1 MKTNLLLLAGL
12 LIAVAPG
19 ESTATSVFADQEGF
33 VIAKAV
39 KLGRGN
45 AYSVAADPE
54 INIGQPDV
62 ELKKGECEINE
73 ECPSDKKCMNNKC
86 VDVCTQPTGNGISYA
101 KICGGLNCIPDPNTP
116 HAFKCVDACYNVTCP
131 AGQTT
136 SLSGSSCKCIPVSC
150 PSGQRLDND
159 TCVANCSGVVCKS
172 GYKAVSNSTGCC
184 CELEKKPCPTNC
196 STCNSD
202 GTCTKCKSGYLL
214 SSGKCVSCP
223 ANATCSG
230 TGSFTCKSGYE
241 KYNDTC
247 RISSCDGINS
257 TPRWCQDGYTRVEG
271 KGCCPPGVDANRV
284 GACYLCRTTSAP
296 VISNTCANGLQNC
309 GDTGCCPQGNT
320 CAYYAQKAAAGIAMC
335 VKTNYSAGIAPT
347 F

>member
-12 LIAVAPG
+12 LIAAAPG

-54 INIGQPDV
+54 INTGQPDV
-62 ELKKGECEINE
+62 ELKKGECETNE
-73 ECPSDKKCMNNKC
+73 ECPSDEKCMGYKC

-202 GTCTKCKSGYLL
+202 GTCTKCNTGYYLSNGTCVAEKSCGSNCSVCDKTTGKCTTCASGYSLINGRCNKL
-214 SSGKCVSCP
+214 EQIEITPSGCS
-223 ANATCSG
+223 ANQQDC
-230 TGSFTCKSGYE
+230 GS
-241 KYNDTC
+241 
-247 RISSCDGINS
+247 
-257 TPRWCQDGYTRVEG
+257 
-271 KGCCPPGVDANRV
+271 
-284 GACYLCRTTSAP
+284 
-296 VISNTCANGLQNC
+296 
-309 GDTGCCPQGNT
+309 TGCCPKT
-320 CAYYAQKAAAGIAMC
+320 YSCSYYAEQERMGRAFCYKNFNSTTQM
-335 VKTNYSAGIAPT
+335 TT